1 MAKGSFGELLK
12 REREMREISLNEV
25 TIATRVP
32 LRFLEAFENED
43 WEKLPGGVFNRGFVR
58 AIARY
63 LGLSEEHFLAEY
75 DQAHGEHK
83 IPEPPPVENPIPFP
97 SKWLVALG
105 ILVILLLALAG
116 VIAGSVSGW
125 RRYTAYRAAKR
136 SVAPS
141 AQSQTQPPAT
151 LPNLLPDAASP
162 SVSKASNALPLELSV
177 STSAATRIRVV
188 ADGKVLMDREVRAF
202 ETRHF
207 SASRQFEVTARDTA
221 AVLLELNGQAMRS
234 LDERSA
240 SGTIVLS
247 QKDLRPAHGG
257 NSQP

>member
-12 REREMREISLNEV
+12 REREIREISLKEV
-25 TIATRVP
+25 TVATRVP

-83 IPEPPPVENPIPFP
+83 IVESPPVENPIPFP
-97 SKWLVALG
+97 SRWLVSLG

-116 VIAGSVSGW
+116 VIAGGVSGW

-141 AQSQTQPPAT
+141 VPAQTPSPAT
-151 LPNLLPDAASP
+151 LPNLMPDAASP
-162 SVSKASNALPLELSV
+162 SVSKASNSLPLDLSV
-177 STSAATRIRVV
+177 STSAPTRIRVV
-188 ADGKVLMDREVRAF
+188 ADGKVLLDREVQAF
-202 ETRHF
+202 ETRHY
-207 SASRQFEVTARDTA
+207 SASRQFEVAVRDPA
-221 AVLLELNGQAMRS
+221 AVLLELNGQAIRS
-234 LDERSA
+234 LDGRGA

-247 QKDLRPAHGG
+247 QKDLRQAHGG